1 MTRKKA
7 TKLEIKIITIAK
19 KLKTFTVDDIE
30 VLTECSKFEVAEML
44 ELLVHKNKLKESDGY
59 YVYIPQKLKNM
70 RIEKFVMTIL

>member
-1 MTRKKA
+1 MARKKA

-44 ELLVHKNKLKESDGY
+44 ELLVHRNKLKESDGY
-59 YVYIPQKLKNM
+59 YVYIPQKLRKH
-70 RIEKFVMTIL
+70 